1 MVPLSFLSIS
11 PFLHSTPLY
20 CGIEGSTCKQFLPEI
35 KLGPASFHT
44 GPLASGSGPCLLQV
58 GDLAA
63 SEVNGWKSLTNL
75 SNSCLRGPPPF
86 LSSPS
91 AMFHPCFFFFFSPLH
106 GLFAPLLLCTKSG
119 MMALLD
125 CKKTKKL
132 QEFLEKF
139 FTNKWFKAGRT
150 RRRENRR
157 ENEVLKIP
165 FSPSIS
171 LRPSLFPFSNKKNKK
186 RPSTGYV
193 FHFKTKV
200 QRHREIWVL
209 CGGLR
214 VMMRE

>member
-1 MVPLSFLSIS
+1 M
-11 PFLHSTPLY
+11 
-20 CGIEGSTCKQFLPEI
+20 
-35 KLGPASFHT
+35 
-44 GPLASGSGPCLLQV
+44 

-63 SEVNGWKSLTNL
+63 TEVNGWKSLTNL
-75 SNSCLRGPPPF
+75 SNSCLRGPLVLV
-86 LSSPS
+86 LSV
-91 AMFHPCFFFFFSPLH
+91 SPL
-106 GLFAPLLLCTKSG
+106 LFFPPSPFRPLLLRTKSG

-132 QEFLEKF
+132 EEFLEKF
-139 FTNKWFKAGRT
+139 VFSTNKWFKAGRT

-165 FSPSIS
+165 FSHSIS
-171 LRPSLFPFSNKKNKK
+171 LRPSLSPFSRKKNKK
-186 RPSTGYV
+186 RPSIGYV
-193 FHFKTKV
+193 FHFETKV